1 MSKMNPVPKLI
12 FQYKFHLLLFI
23 ISFLIL
29 TKFNIDPDL
38 GWHLAYGQKFL
49 QEGRILRVDEF
60 SWTMP
65 GYEWGNSYFMF
76 QILTAFLFQ
85 KFGHLSSAIIFGIIA
100 AFSVL
105 MLLPKKLNFWAI
117 LIVGLGSL
125 IALANAGIRPHITD
139 LPFLALLLYLLDK
152 EKFRNRNYIPLWF
165 VFFAIWAN
173 FHVGFFFGLLIF
185 AAMIV
190 IDLASQIRSKKRISI
205 LIGGLSIAAAFIG
218 TLLTPFHFQMWK
230 SIFFDSAGLVGW
242 RSIQSLQST
251 AIFMPY
257 NFLLALSGIIFIF
270 VLRSKINKI
279 KPAWLI
285 ISSFLFAF
293 VFFVVDFVYLW
304 VAMFIFLG
312 TRHFRINLDLK
323 SDLLTKIS
331 LFFPLTAVILAFFL
345 VFVVNFLESWT
356 LNERLRKDRYPVDAV
371 KFLTEN
377 NLDGNLFNDYAWG
390 GYINWQAPQ
399 IKVFIDGRFA
409 GWVKSDG
416 SSFLADYLAI
426 LKGQCSVFEKYEI
439 KTVLVSKNFNVS
451 CLGNFKKIYEDDS
464 ARIFALHP
472 VQ

>member
-1 MSKMNPVPKLI
+1 MIKFF

-23 ISFLIL
+23 FSFLIL

-60 SWTMP
+60 SWTMT

-76 QILTAFLFQ
+76 QIMTAFLVQ
-85 KFGHLSSAIIFGIIA
+85 KFGHLTSAVIFGIIA

-105 MLLPKKLNFWAI
+105 ILLPKKLNFWAI
-117 LIVGLGSL
+117 LIVGLGCVL
-125 IALANAGIRPHITD
+125 ALANAGIRPHIVD

-152 EKFRNRNYIPLWF
+152 EKFRKKVYIPFWF

-185 AAMIV
+185 AATIV
-190 IDLASQIRSKKRISI
+190 IDLVLRIRANRRISK
-205 LIGGLSIAAAFIG
+205 LIGGLSISAAFLG
-218 TLLTPFHFQMWK
+218 TFLTPFHFQMWK

-257 NFLLALSGIIFIF
+257 NFFLALSGVIFIYI
-270 VLRSKINKI
+270 LRSKFNEI
-279 KPAWLI
+279 KPTWLI

-304 VAMFIFLG
+304 VAVFIFLG
-312 TRHFRINLDLK
+312 TRHFKINLDLK
-323 SDLLTKIS
+323 SDVLTKIS

-345 VFVVNFLESWT
+345 VFIVNFLESWA
-356 LNERLRKDRYPVDAV
+356 LDERLKKDHYPVDAV
-371 KFLTEN
+371 KFLTTN
-377 NLDGNLFNDYAWG
+377 NLGKNLFNEYAWG
-390 GYINWQAPQ
+390 GYIDWQAPQ

-409 GWVKSDG
+409 GWRKSDG

-426 LKGQCSVFEKYEI
+426 LQGQCAVFEKYEI
-439 KTVLVSKNFNVS
+439 KTVLIKKDSNIS
-451 CLGNFKKIYEDDS
+451 CFGDFKKIYEDKN
-464 ARIFALHP
+464 AQVLTLPA

>member
-1 MSKMNPVPKLI
+1 MTKFI

-23 ISFLIL
+23 FSFLIL

-60 SWTMP
+60 SWTLP

-76 QILTAFLFQ
+76 QIITAFLFQ
-85 KFGHLSSAIIFGIIA
+85 KFGHVTSAVIFGIIA
-100 AFSVL
+100 AFAVL

-117 LIVGLGSL
+117 LIVGLGCVL
-125 IALANAGIRPHITD
+125 ALANAGLRPHITD
-139 LPFLALLLYLLDK
+139 LPFLALLLYLIDK
-152 EKFRNRNYIPLWF
+152 EKFRNRIYIPFWF

-190 IDLASQIRSKKRISI
+190 IDLVWRIRARRRISI
-205 LIGGLSIAAAFIG
+205 LIGGLSILGAFLG
-218 TLLTPFHFQMWK
+218 TFLTPFHFQMWK

-242 RSIQSLQST
+242 RNIQSLQST

-257 NFLLALSGIIFIF
+257 NFFLALSGIIFIYI
-270 VLRSKINKI
+270 LRSKINKI

-285 ISSFLFAF
+285 ISSFLFALA
-293 VFFVVDFVYLW
+293 FFVVDFVYLW
-304 VAMFIFLG
+304 VAMFIFLC
-312 TRHFRINLDLK
+312 TRHFKINLDLK
-323 SDLLTKIS
+323 SDVLTKIS
-331 LFFPLTAVILAFFL
+331 LMFPLAAVGLAFLL
-345 VFVVNFLESWT
+345 VFIVNFLESGGFD
-356 LNERLRKDRYPVDAV
+356 ERLKRDHYPVDAV

-377 NLDGNLFNDYAWG
+377 NLGNNLFNEYAWG
-390 GYINWQAPQ
+390 GYIDWQAPQ

-416 SSFLADYLAI
+416 SSFLSDYLAI
-426 LKGQCSVFEKYEI
+426 LRGQCAVFEKYEI
-439 KTVLVSKNFNVS
+439 KTVLVNKDFNVS
-451 CLGNFKKIYEDDS
+451 CLGDFKKIYEDGNS
-464 ARIFALHP
+464 KILAL
-472 VQ
+472 